1 MHLVLQTL
9 LITKIIILEP
19 PAKVGGSFLAMK
31 RYTPIVFI
39 VFALLS
45 LGSCC
50 TKGPDDE
57 VEYSDLFDNIANN
70 MIVPRYAE
78 FQSYLG
84 ALEMSVNAF
93 DASDVSS
100 LSLIQE
106 QFKAAYLSWQSIS
119 VFEFGPAA
127 EYSALLRANCNA
139 FPANYSRIE
148 ENIEA
153 EEYNLAF
160 PSNYGAKGLPALDYL
175 LFHSNP
181 SDLLIE
187 LSDSSRMLYIQDCL
201 ADMQGKVDEVVN
213 AWDSYR
219 TTFVGSEGND
229 QNSSLSLLFNQF
241 LYDYEKLKRD
251 KFALPAGFAT
261 QFGIPLDADTSVVEG
276 RFSKMSFQLIQAN
289 LESLENIYL
298 GVGEDGVDGVGIFE
312 KLKEYNA
319 QSTVVD
325 GDLAVSIQEQFSVCK
340 DAISQFTNDL
350 PFEIVHNIFEVQETS
365 NQLQKMVPMLKNDMR
380 SYLSVTVTLTDADGD

>member
-1 MHLVLQTL
+1 M
-9 LITKIIILEP
+9 
-19 PAKVGGSFLAMK
+19 AFLAMK
-31 RYTPIVFI
+31 RFIPIIFVAFT
-39 VFALLS
+39 LLS

-50 TKGPDDE
+50 TGDLEDE

-78 FQSYLG
+78 FQSNLG
-84 ALEMSVNAF
+84 ILETSLNALDV
-93 DASDVSS
+93 SDVSTLIS
-100 LSLIQE
+100 LQE
-106 QFKAAYLSWQSIS
+106 QFKASYLSWQSVS

-127 EYSALLRANCNA
+127 EYSALLRNNCNT
-139 FPANYSRIE
+139 FPANPSRIE
-148 ENIEA
+148 ENIIA
-153 EEYNLAF
+153 GEYNLAF
-160 PSNYGAKGLPALDYL
+160 PSNYAAKGLPALDYL
-175 LFHSNP
+175 LFHSDQ

-187 LSDSSRMLYIQDCL
+187 LSDSSRMLYIHDCL
-201 ADMQGKVDEVVN
+201 ADMQDRVNEVVN

-229 QNSSLSLLFNQF
+229 QNSSLSLFFNQF

-261 QFGIPLDADTSVVEG
+261 QFGIPLDVDTSIVEG

-289 LESLENIYL
+289 LASLENIYL
-298 GVGEDGVDGVGIFE
+298 GVGEGGVDGVGIFE

-325 GDLAVSIQEQFSVCK
+325 GDLAVAIQEQFTIC
-340 DAISQFTNDL
+340 DEAISQYTKDL
-350 PFEIVHNIFEVQETS
+350 PFEIVNNISEVQETS
-365 NQLQKMVPMLKNDMR
+365 NQFQKMVPMLKNDMR

>member
-1 MHLVLQTL
+1 MYLVLQTL
-9 LITKIIILEP
+9 LITKIIILDP
-19 PAKVGGSFLAMK
+19 PAKVGGSCLAMK
-31 RYTPIVFI
+31 RFTPIVF
-39 VFALLS
+39 VAFALLS

-50 TKGPDDE
+50 SGDLDDNI
-57 VEYSDLFDNIANN
+57 EYSDFFENVANN

-78 FQSYLG
+78 FQSDLG
-84 ALEMSVNAF
+84 ALEMSLNAF
-93 DASDVSS
+93 NATDVSS
-100 LSLIQE
+100 LCLIQS
-106 QFKAAYLSWQSIS
+106 QFKEAYLSWQYVSI
-119 VFEFGPAA
+119 FEFGPAA
-127 EYSALLRANCNA
+127 EYSALLRANCNT
-139 FPANYSRIE
+139 FPANILRIE
-148 ENIEA
+148 DNIEA

-160 PSNYGAKGLPALDYL
+160 PSNYAAKGLPALDYL
-175 LFHSNP
+175 LFHSNQT
-181 SDLLIE
+181 DLLIE

-219 TTFVGSEGND
+219 TTFVDSEGND
-229 QNSSLSLLFNQF
+229 QNSSLSLFFNQF

-298 GVGEDGVDGVGIFE
+298 GVGEDGLDGVGIFE

-325 GDLAVSIQEQFSVCK
+325 GDLAVAIQEQFTNCQE
-340 DAISQFTNDL
+340 AISQYTNDL
-350 PFEIVHNIFEVQETS
+350 PFEIVHNISEVQETS
-365 NQLQKMVPMLKNDMR
+365 NQFQKMVPMLKNDMR

>member
-1 MHLVLQTL
+1 MKSFTPLV
-9 LITKIIILEP
+9 
-19 PAKVGGSFLAMK
+19 
-31 RYTPIVFI
+31 IV

-50 TKGPDDE
+50 TGDPDDE
-57 VEYSDLFDNIANN
+57 VEYSDFFENVANN
-70 MIVPRYAE
+70 MIVPRYSE
-78 FQSYLG
+78 FQSNLG
-84 ALEMSVNAF
+84 ALETSINAF
-93 DASDVSS
+93 DASDVST
-100 LSLIQE
+100 LILLQD

-127 EYSALLRANCNA
+127 EYSALLRTNCNT
-139 FPANYSRIE
+139 FPTNPSRIE
-148 ENIEA
+148 ENIIA
-153 EEYNLAF
+153 GEYNLAF
-160 PSNYGAKGLPALDYL
+160 PSNYKAKGLPALDYL
-175 LFHSNP
+175 LFHLSQ
-181 SDLLIE
+181 SDLLTE
-187 LSDSSRMLYIQDCL
+187 LSDSSRMLYMQECL
-201 ADMQGKVDEVVN
+201 TDMQGKVDEVVS

-219 TTFVGSEGND
+219 AIFVGSEGND
-229 QNSSLSLLFNQF
+229 QNSSLSLFFNQF

-319 QSTVVD
+319 QSTIVD
-325 GDLAVSIQEQFSVCK
+325 GDLAVAIQEQFTNCQE
-340 DAISQFTNDL
+340 AISHYENDL
-350 PFEIVHNIFEVQETS
+350 PFEIIHNILEVQETS
-365 NQLQKMVPMLKNDMR
+365 NQFQKMVPMLKNDMR